1 MLSHVLVPLD
11 ESALAETALPYAL
24 KIVKPDGKITLL
36 SVIDVS
42 EFVTPALYPS
52 AIGPGPVPMAGFEEE
67 IESMRMRRT
76 DHLKTYLQQVC
87 ADITR
92 NGLQIEILTKS
103 GRPSETIV
111 EVAKKLNVDAIVMS
125 THGRSGLSL
134 LLLGS
139 VTHKVLNTAVCPVF
153 VIPAKKEEK

>member
-1 MLSHVLVPLD
+1 
-11 ESALAETALPYAL
+11 
-24 KIVKPDGKITLL
+24 
-36 SVIDVS
+36 
-42 EFVTPALYPS
+42 
-52 AIGPGPVPMAGFEEE
+52 MA
-67 IESMRMRRT
+67 
-76 DHLKTYLQQVC
+76 
-87 ADITR
+87 
-92 NGLQIEILTKS
+92 KS

-139 VTHKVLNTAVCPVF
+139 VTHKVLNTSACPVF